1 MRTFRFYKIASV
13 NNRLTVGLN
22 GTDHMD
28 LTVVKANLAIAY
40 SQLTSVPTE
49 IVKTNQANTYSSG
62 VQLFQSSN
70 IKIRNPADTFSY
82 TIVAAAIAADRSLT
96 LPLLTATDTVAVL
109 NLAQTF
115 TNKVIAAASNTITG
129 LVDAN
134 IDAHTSTKITI
145 TDKTHLH
152 SAIAYTDATVTMG
165 DFNLTLKDNRLVINN
180 PADTFTYTFIAA
192 P

>member
-1 MRTFRFYKIASV
+1 M
-13 NNRLTVGLN
+13 
-22 GTDHMD
+22 
-28 LTVVKANLAIAY
+28 
-40 SQLTSVPTE
+40 
-49 IVKTNQANTYSSG
+49 
-62 VQLFQSSN
+62 
-70 IKIRNPADTFSY
+70 
-82 TIVAAAIAADRSLT
+82 
-96 LPLLTATDTVAVL
+96 L

-152 SAIAYTDATVTMG
+152 SAIAYTDPAVTMG

-180 PADTFTYTFIAA
+180 PADTFTYTFITAA
-192 P
+192 IAANRTITLPLLTGNDIMAVLDFAQTFTNKTYNTTNNTLTATSAVAGALLLHNGTKYDKLDKGANGTFLGVSGGSSRLFHTTTG